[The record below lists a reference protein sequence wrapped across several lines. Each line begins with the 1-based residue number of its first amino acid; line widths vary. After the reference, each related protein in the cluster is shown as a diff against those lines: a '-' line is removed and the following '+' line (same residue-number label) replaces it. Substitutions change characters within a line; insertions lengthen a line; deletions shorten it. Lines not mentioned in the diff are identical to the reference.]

1 MNKLIID
8 CSAGMSVYL
17 CKGKQVLSKV
27 DENQKKHTDELL
39 VVVDELLNVSGL
51 KMSDVDV
58 IGVCI
63 GPGSFTGV
71 RVAISIC
78 KGLAIGSGAKVAVVS
93 NFDLF
98 KCDDENHFVVLEGF
112 SDYVYVR
119 KVDGDLVQDS
129 CVSTSEFAG
138 EFKEKYLN
146 YKIIADNE
154 KTQKRLKTF
163 EINTNIVE
171 KQTISAINE
180 KIEAN
185 NFIELNEISPVYLR
199 ASQAEIE
206 RNKRLGGGV

>member
-8 CSAGMSVYL
+8 CSAGMSVFL
-17 CKGKQVLSKV
+17 CKGEQVFSKV

-39 VVVDELLNVSGL
+39 VVVDELLNAAEL
-51 KMSDVDV
+51 KIKDIDV

-78 KGLAIGSGAKVAVVS
+78 KGLAIGSGAKVATVS

-98 KCDDENHFVVLEGF
+98 KFENEKHFVVLEGF

-119 KVDGDLVQDS
+119 KIDGKTMQDS
-129 CVSTSEFAG
+129 CVSIGEFAG
-138 EFKEKYLN
+138 EYKEKYSN
-146 YKIIADNE
+146 FKIIADNE
-154 KTQKRLKTF
+154 KTQKRLKMF
-163 EINTNIVE
+163 EINANIIQ
-171 KQTISAINE
+171 KQTIFAVNE
-180 KIEAN
+180 KIKSN
-185 NFIELNEISPVYLR
+185 NYVELNEISPVYLR